1 MSERQVKLQKKFK
14 IVSLGESGVGK
25 SSLVL
30 KFVKGQFHELPMPTI
45 GAAFLTKKVA
55 LEENQVVMFD
65 IWDTAGQER
74 FHSILPLYYRGAHA
88 AIVVYDITKMDTFI
102 RAKDWVEELQRYA
115 SKDIVLTLI
124 GNKVDLTADRM
135 VKYDAAAAFAEANEM
150 IFFESSAKSNINV
163 NNIFETIADK
173 LKKKGVDAEDSTRGR
188 IRLHQRSKRRNKC
201 CS

>member
-1 MSERQVKLQKKFK
+1 MSERQVKVQKKFK
-14 IVSLGESGVGK
+14 IVSIGESGVGK

-45 GAAFLTKKVA
+45 GAAFLTKKIS
-55 LEENQVVMFD
+55 LEENHVVMFD

-124 GNKVDLTADRM
+124 GNKVDLTASRM
-135 VKYDAAAAFAEANEM
+135 VQYDAAAAFAEANEM
-150 IFFESSAKSNINV
+150 IFFESNANFRAN
-163 NNIFETIADK
+163 
-173 LKKKGVDAEDSTRGR
+173 
-188 IRLHQRSKRRNKC
+188 
-201 CS
+201 

>member
-88 AIVVYDITKMDTFI
+88 AIVVYDITKMDTFL